1 MIKAH
6 GDKRRGSGFKLEE
19 RRLRPDLKKQLFTER
34 VVRHRNRLP
43 SEAVDLPCLLY
54 GGWNSM
60 ILKVPSNSN
69 HSVIL

>member
-6 GDKRRGSGFKLEE
+6 GDKRRGNGFKLEV

-43 SEAVDLPCLLY
+43 SEAVDLPCLL
-54 GGWNSM
+54 
-60 ILKVPSNSN
+60 
-69 HSVIL
+69 